1 MKSSVYKLSH
11 GVFVAELAGRQV
23 MRGSIDDLAA
33 ALTQAGLT
41 VDDLL
46 LGDWCPDAELLTSA
60 EQLELRQGML
70 AGLAAA
76 DHAITPQ
83 TTTMAPDLTG

>member
-1 MKSSVYKLSH
+1 MKTSVYKLSH

-33 ALTQAGLT
+33 A
-41 VDDLL
+41 
-46 LGDWCPDAELLTSA
+46 
-60 EQLELRQGML
+60 
-70 AGLAAA
+70 
-76 DHAITPQ
+76 DHAITPH